1 MRIWSSSAPGGNP
14 DFLARSVTRNGSNA
28 LAPSTISKGCSG
40 RSAPR
45 WLLFIPVAIA
55 TVIVLLGGLI
65 VTFNQ
70 HISVLP
76 EDQGLAEQVLGV
88 LAGTSGRVATLTG
101 RMGASV
107 RFVYDPV
114 RKRGALVVVRLP
126 ELGNDLVYRLWVIDA
141 SGARRVAI
149 FSPNADRATFVPVR
163 ADFARY
169 HSVAITVGP
178 RGHSVGTGTPVLQ
191 ATLAAQA

>member
-1 MRIWSSSAPGGNP
+1 MTAEGTSS
-14 DFLARSVTRNGSNA
+14 RQQVGSRRGR
-28 LAPSTISKGCSG
+28 LH

-88 LAGTSGRVATLTG
+88 LAGTSGRVAARAG
-101 RMGASV
+101 RMGASGGV
-107 RFVYDPV
+107 GDDAGRN
-114 RKRGALVVVRLP
+114 RGPPAVLV
-126 ELGNDLVYRLWVIDA
+126 
-141 SGARRVAI
+141 
-149 FSPNADRATFVPVR
+149 
-163 ADFARY
+163 
-169 HSVAITVGP
+169 
-178 RGHSVGTGTPVLQ
+178 
-191 ATLAAQA
+191 